1 MLQGHHEPG
10 FEPLARQLQ
19 EILSGPPYGGAAV
32 CFYDRGR
39 PVFDMWGGVKNDQ
52 GAPWERDT
60 PALSFS
66 TGKPVVATAL
76 HILRD
81 RGLVHYDQ
89 PVSRYWP
96 EFAQNGKAAITVR
109 QALTHSAGLH
119 SVRTMIDHADVL
131 LDWEA
136 TVRALE
142 RAPAAH
148 APGRYHAYHA
158 VTYGHLIGEIVRRV
172 SGKPVGQF
180 VRDEIAEPLGL
191 SDFYFGAPPEA
202 IARTAQIIVPKRKEN
217 AERVKL
223 RDNGIKLLARGLNLV
238 GIPASPERVL
248 NSFNAQGIGSWDFS
262 SERVRSAC
270 IPAFNGIFAA
280 RDLARF
286 YAALANG
293 GTLDGTR
300 MLGSETLCEATQVH
314 TSRPDGILVMPMRW
328 RLGYHGVFSTRG
340 VVRDAF
346 GHAGYNGSGAWA
358 SPNHQAAL
366 ALVVNAGVGTPVGDK
381 RLWRL
386 TTVALACQKAY
397 RKKRAA

>member
-1 MLQGHHEPG
+1 
-10 FEPLARQLQ
+10 
-19 EILSGPPYGGAAV
+19 
-32 CFYDRGR
+32 
-39 PVFDMWGGVKNDQ
+39 MWGGVKNDA

-89 PVSRYWP
+89 PVARYWP
-96 EFAQNGKAAITVR
+96 EFAQNGKGAITVR
-109 QALTHSAGLH
+109 QALSHSAGLH
-119 SVRTMIDHADVL
+119 AVRTMIEHADVL
-131 LDWEA
+131 LDWDA
-136 TVRALE
+136 TVKALE
-142 RAPAAH
+142 CARAAH

-172 SGKPVGQF
+172 SGKSVGQF
-180 VRDEIAEPLGL
+180 VREELAEPLGL
-191 SDFYFGAPPEA
+191 RDFYFGAPPEA
-202 IARTAQIIVPKRKEN
+202 IARTAQIILPRRKDGAGN
-217 AERVKL
+217 GNLKL
-223 RDNGIKLLARGLNLV
+223 RDSGIKLLARGLNMV
-238 GIPASPERVL
+238 GLPASPERVF
-248 NSFNAQGIGSWDFS
+248 NSFSAQGIGSWDFS

-270 IPAFNGIFAA
+270 IPAFNGIFGA

-300 MLGSETLCEATQVH
+300 VLGSETLREATQVH

-328 RLGYHGVFSTRG
+328 RLGYHAVFSTRG
-340 VVRDAF
+340 LVRGAF

-358 SPNHQAAL
+358 SPNHQASL
-366 ALVVNAGVGTPVGDK
+366 ALVVNAGVGTPVGDM
-381 RLWRL
+381 RLLRL
-386 TTVALACQKAY
+386 TSVALACQKTY
-397 RKKRAA
+397 RKQRAA